1 MMRSYISHRTINNL
15 FLEWAGENAPSLYET
30 SVICRP
36 SWSGHL
42 QVDGKH
48 LLVNNKWI
56 VLLVAVD
63 IYTLDVPM
71 TVLCHDE
78 NKAPFQFIIKSL
90 LKLKYPF
97 KSITTDL
104 GKGFVKEA
112 RKLLPEIPHQV
123 CAIHLQRYI
132 DQRVP
137 KRPKKDK
144 EIILGFRHL
153 AQELLQ
159 AKNLANYERKLSEF
173 KAHGLKGAKTHP
185 GCRVIYNAILRYQD
199 SLKQHYKDDN
209 IQNNSNSVEC
219 VISHLSEKIY
229 QVKKF
234 ESFPGAYY
242 TTTLST
248 IYWRL
253 HQFTCSRYKERN
265 GKSPLLLAQSQQDV
279 HGHWIDVV
287 LNIKNQSECIN
298 VAEYHRRPIY
308 ISKEGFVD
316 LKDRNL
322 IDYGKY

>member
-1 MMRSYISHRTINNL
+1 MDCLTCSCRYLYFRCSH
-15 FLEWAGENAPSLYET
+15 
-30 SVICRP
+30 
-36 SWSGHL
+36 
-42 QVDGKH
+42 
-48 LLVNNKWI
+48 
-56 VLLVAVD
+56 
-63 IYTLDVPM
+63 
-71 TVLCHDE
+71 
-78 NKAPFQFIIKSL
+78 
-90 LKLKYPF
+90 
-97 KSITTDL
+97 
-104 GKGFVKEA
+104 
-112 RKLLPEIPHQV
+112 
-123 CAIHLQRYI
+123 
-132 DQRVP
+132 
-137 KRPKKDK
+137 
-144 EIILGFRHL
+144 
-153 AQELLQ
+153 
-159 AKNLANYERKLSEF
+159 
-173 KAHGLKGAKTHP
+173 
-185 GCRVIYNAILRYQD
+185 D
-199 SLKQHYKDDN
+199 SLKQQYKDDN

-287 LNIKNQSECIN
+287 LNIKNQSECIKITD
-298 VAEYHRRPIY
+298 YLRRPIY